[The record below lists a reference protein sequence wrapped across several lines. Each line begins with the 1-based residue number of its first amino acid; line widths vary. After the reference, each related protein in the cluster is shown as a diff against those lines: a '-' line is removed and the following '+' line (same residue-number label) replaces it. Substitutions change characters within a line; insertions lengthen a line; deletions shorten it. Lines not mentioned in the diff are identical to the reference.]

1 MAVGKKRGTKASA
14 QDNFIGPLD
23 VSGVTTSDVGTGRA
37 WNDGAVSIS
46 WTNPSTG
53 NTPTGYKIYDGATLK
68 STIAHP
74 TNSTTVGGYS
84 AGSSVTL
91 TVKSYDDYATA
102 SGVSGSAVTITT
114 VPDAPSSVTA
124 SSPTPSSAANTAG
137 STTDSISW
145 SAPSTGGK
153 SITNYHWESN
163 DSKSGD
169 AGTSTS
175 VSGISQEGGTSQ
187 SYRVYATNANG
198 NSAWSSYSGSV
209 TTFSFTPFSF
219 VPFGAFGF
227 TPFGA
232 FGFTPFGAF
241 GFTPFGAFGFTP
253 FGAFGFTPFSF
264 APEFNFSPPSCIE
277 ANTLIA
283 TPNGDVKACDLRLG
297 DTIYSYKFIEI
308 PESGSSGYEDFDY
321 VNYMTPNLTAT
332 EKVETTIV
340 DIIPSSKNVV
350 ICFNEDT
357 TRLYSTS
364 QPMFVKRL
372 SLFEILPAGVI
383 EEGDSLIEIGDD
395 LSVNEIF
402 ITSINYISGDHSV
415 YQFSCEPQDWFIAGK
430 YLVHNK

>member
-1 MAVGKKRGTKASA
+1 MAKNTGRSNKGFRKNSVPNVVDQDIKTA
-14 QDNFIGPLD
+14 QTNLTNAGFN
-23 VSGVTTSDVGTGRA
+23 SSYTTENTSDQNLNQKIKSQDVPAGTVTQVGT
-37 WNDGAVSIS
+37 NV
-46 WTNPSTG
+46 NLVE
-53 NTPTGYKIYDGATLK
+53 Y
-68 STIAHP
+68 
-74 TNSTTVGGYS
+74 
-84 AGSSVTL
+84 
-91 TVKSYDDYATA
+91 
-102 SGVSGSAVTITT
+102 
-114 VPDAPSSVTA
+114 
-124 SSPTPSSAANTAG
+124 
-137 STTDSISW
+137 
-145 SAPSTGGK
+145 
-153 SITNYHWESN
+153 
-163 DSKSGD
+163 
-169 AGTSTS
+169 
-175 VSGISQEGGTSQ
+175 
-187 SYRVYATNANG
+187 
-198 NSAWSSYSGSV
+198 
-209 TTFSFTPFSF
+209 TFSFTPFGAF
-219 VPFGAFGF
+219 GFTPFGASGF